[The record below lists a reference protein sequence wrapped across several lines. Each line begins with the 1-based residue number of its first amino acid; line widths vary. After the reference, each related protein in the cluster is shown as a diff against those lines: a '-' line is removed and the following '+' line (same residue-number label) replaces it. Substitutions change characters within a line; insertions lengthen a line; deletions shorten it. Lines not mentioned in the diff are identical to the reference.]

1 MAEALL
7 LIGLA
12 EAETDKTPHT
22 GYMTASDKAEK
33 LGHFPETFKLFL
45 YLPTG
50 NLTFANASVSDP
62 ILESSKKYW
71 DTTEKADFYDLRKSW
86 AISLFK

>member
-7 LIGLA
+7 LAVLA
-12 EAETDKTPHT
+12 EAETDKTT
-22 GYMTASDKAEK
+22 YTEK

-45 YLPTG
+45 YLPTV

-62 ILESSKKYW
+62 FLESSKKYW